1 MFFYGIKFEYE
12 FRELYDNF
20 LLMLILKML
29 MAAKNGKGSA
39 GVEESGYR
47 IWWSLRKLFVDAP
60 RAMQKGESIF
70 SYQEKTRNASLRSLK
85 SRY

>member
-47 IWWSLRKLFVDAP
+47 I
-60 RAMQKGESIF
+60 
-70 SYQEKTRNASLRSLK
+70 
-85 SRY
+85 